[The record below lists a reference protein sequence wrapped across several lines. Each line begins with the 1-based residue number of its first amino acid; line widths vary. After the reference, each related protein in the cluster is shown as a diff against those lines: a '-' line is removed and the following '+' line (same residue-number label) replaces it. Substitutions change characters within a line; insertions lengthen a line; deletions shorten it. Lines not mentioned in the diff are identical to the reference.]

1 MAKFLD
7 KLNQKIQEYSS
18 GSSSNAPQIPFSTK
32 PTTTLNPHDTAD
44 LPDPKTFT
52 ADENKKWKITKLGPI
67 YSSSIKRLG
76 WDKGRTSTL
85 AGTTFWNF
93 GDVVSLDGPM
103 KNGFCMGAAWYANPN
118 NILEVDTKDCSNVA
132 HWDFAKPHE
141 SDPKPCGDTKHWGMD
156 TSNIAEVEHGV
167 GIGFVWEIWR
177 NTTGKEVNRGLGI
190 IRVTLGKNAPVAE
203 RVGPLVTGPD
213 ELQVGLMTIINAEG
227 YIYTYSNA
235 GLTGIVVGRAKLA
248 EAFDASKYE
257 FLRGDGRWVR
267 GIPKRNDI
275 GYGIQTIGKNQNK
288 IHSNNQ
294 GSIMYNKY
302 LRKYMLFTCMFG
314 HATNFYMSETPYGP
328 WTTEYRLLDN
338 TPGYGINVH
347 PEMSEDHRVLY
358 ISSGTMQNVI
368 SMWKVEF
375 GY

>member
-1 MAKFLD
+1 MRGRHL
-7 KLNQKIQEYSS
+7 L
-18 GSSSNAPQIPFSTK
+18 PR
-32 PTTTLNPHDTAD
+32 
-44 LPDPKTFT
+44 LPDHHSRTMVGYIILQQKH
-52 ADENKKWKITKLGPI
+52 N
-67 YSSSIKRLG
+67 IKVQLRDL
-76 WDKGRTSTL
+76 TEY
-85 AGTTFWNF
+85 
-93 GDVVSLDGPM
+93 
-103 KNGFCMGAAWYANPN
+103 C
-118 NILEVDTKDCSNVA
+118 
-132 HWDFAKPHE
+132 AK
-141 SDPKPCGDTKHWGMD
+141 
-156 TSNIAEVEHGV
+156 
-167 GIGFVWEIWR
+167 
-177 NTTGKEVNRGLGI
+177 
-190 IRVTLGKNAPVAE
+190 
-203 RVGPLVTGPD
+203 
-213 ELQVGLMTIINAEG
+213 G

-235 GLTGIVVGRAKLA
+235 GLTGIVVGRAKIP

-257 FLRGDGRWVR
+257 FLRGDGRWVQ

-275 GYGIQTIGKNQNK
+275 GYGIQTIGKEQNK
-288 IHSNNQ
+288 IHSNGQ
-294 GSIMYNKY
+294 GSIMYNQY